1 MKGVKIVDNIEKLVR
16 ERRSFRTFDG
26 REVTAEDR
34 EKLTFIHMRSPPI
47 RMSKRVTSVS
57 AE

>member
-1 MKGVKIVDNIEKLVR
+1 MKGVKIVDNIERLVR

-34 EKLTFIHMRSPPI
+34 EKLCGIMGKENKSLN
-47 RMSKRVTSVS
+47 KV
-57 AE
+57 